1 MKKFLLYLLAA
12 VILLPCFAACQNPP
26 TPEPET
32 ESESQMQDGELPE
45 EVKMIDI
52 VKDGASDYVIVRPAN
67 ITADDPAFVAAVLLR
82 DAIERV
88 SGATL
93 QIITNDE
100 ADYEIT
106 EKEIVIG
113 NARDSSNKD
122 AAIYVLESKLYI
134 GGNSQLLSNMIAALF
149 TTCFDC
155 SITSGE
161 LPDLKTL
168 SVPSNLTIDQAGNM
182 TSIQVKQDSTSW
194 GDAIVYAD
202 EVANLIN
209 FRYLDQY
216 RNVAEITNG
225 DMRLVYNLEQS
236 ENKQVAGLYNTH
248 GAAYLTNSMDAFVV
262 TGGDTLYASQ
272 SGISARGNIYR
283 FGYYYYDIHFLDQ
296 GFLPS
301 TYEFDES
308 AGSYNMLVKARKPS
322 SHDIE
327 SVGMV
332 NDVLTAIVGN
342 TNDPYFHWNIKYNA
356 EDYNAVQI
364 TMRTEYAS
372 TVHLYLYTE
381 SKSGFN
387 ADQQTSFS
395 VKPGEE
401 YCTVIVPLATIPDYT
416 GKVEGI
422 RIDCGSKVGEK
433 IEIKEMKAVKI
444 NTTAA
449 TTLRLD
455 RNYHVYGDKLH
466 QQIRIVANGDTDGL
480 QAFGTVTR
488 IEKNRVASLVI
499 ADKNGKHSTIDG
511 IDAGSVE
518 YVGFDVKDAGVFGY
532 IFPAETEYAGK
543 VTVTAEGEYY
553 VITQTYTPKSTSL
566 KSHDSYSIGH
576 RIYTDESHSF
586 DELERQAYIE
596 RNPLTIVKVV
606 TQSDGAKYAGYNSLV
621 GCYTFTLNG
630 TDFNKPYYKEPQKHY
645 IVDAQITGDDYD
657 RAIYVFAHT
666 NNTGCL
672 ENGVV
677 LNEQNQLLPISVE
690 VCKNF
695 KGEYEETLFDPED
708 MHYGYSIFPITVS
721 KNQTRRFK
729 SINLYQ
735 NWGNVPL
742 KQLSS
747 IQFIAPYYHL
757 SCGTTETNCIAPY
770 YVYGKDY
777 WTLPDFRAMSAPLWS
792 GQPQHTSAGRL
803 YWLQYTDANGNFY
816 GSESQTADI
825 SSSGPVYVDIDMSYL
840 SDDGKIQ
847 VDYRQVEM
855 AQSDETRTY
864 YTLDLTVLEDL
875 EIKDFVNNFSFFS
888 MDGRSITYKKFGYLD
903 ESNTPQTVDLK
914 LSAHTDYYR
923 LGKNGGYFDY
933 YIDADSSHSGT
944 DSVNMAVVIKNY
956 AMVIGGKTY
965 DGNLVIKETY
975 DGAVNLATLTADL
988 GDVTLRAGDTV
999 RIEMIL
1005 LPWGSPESKDD
1016 SNVQQVRE
1024 DSVISA
1030 IQTQASVGTVITD
1043 TYLPTVA
1050 AENNTAE
1057 FTVSGGGS
1065 TIYAVRVYGFDS
1077 YTKPTIQVYENG
1089 SWVDFDY
1096 QYHDYDGYMSFREN
1110 DGTYSL
1116 AFSFEMKD
1124 GEARTFRVTQ

>member
-1 MKKFLLYLLAA
+1 MKRFLIILLSLLL
-12 VILLPCFAACQNPP
+12 LLPCLAACKP
-26 TPEPET
+26 TPGP
-32 ESESQMQDGELPE
+32 GPE
-45 EVKMIDI
+45 ETTPEQEQTPEAPATLDLVR
-52 VKDGASDYVIVRPAN
+52 DGASDYVIVRPADLR
-67 ITADDPAFVAAVLLR
+67 AEDPAFKAAVLLR
-82 DAIERV
+82 DAIEKLT
-88 SGATL
+88 GATL
-93 QIITNDE
+93 QIVTDNE
-100 ADYEIT
+100 ADYAAA
-106 EKEIVIG
+106 EKEILIG
-113 NARDSSNKD
+113 NARDTQYGEHAVTVQNG
-122 AAIYVLESKLYI
+122 KLCI
-134 GGNSQLLSNMIAALF
+134 GGEAQLLSEMVAALF
-149 TTCFDC
+149 ASCFEVD
-155 SITSGE
+155 IHADEVKTM
-161 LPDLKTL
+161 KTL
-168 SVPSNLTIDQAGNM
+168 SVPADLTMDQAGNI
-182 TSIQVKQDSTSW
+182 TSVQVKEDKTAW
-194 GDAIVYAD
+194 GDSITYAD

-209 FRYLDQY
+209 FRYLDQ
-216 RNVAEITNG
+216 RRDVAEITNG
-225 DMRLVYNLEQS
+225 DVRLVYNLEES
-236 ENKQVAGLYNTH
+236 ENKQVAGLYNTQ
-248 GAAYLTNSMDAFVV
+248 GVAYLTNSMDAFVV

-272 SGISARGNIYR
+272 SGVSARGNIYR

-296 GFLPS
+296 GFLPA

-308 AGSYNMLVKARKPS
+308 AGSYNLLAKARKPS

-332 NDVLTAIVGN
+332 DGVLTAIVESP
-342 TNDPYFHWNIKYNA
+342 NDPYFHWNIKYDA

-372 TVHLYLYTE
+372 NVDLYLYTE
-381 SKSGFN
+381 AKGHFN
-387 ADQQTSFS
+387 SDQLTSFS

-401 YCTVIVPLATIPDYT
+401 YCTVIVPLTTIPDYT
-416 GKVEGI
+416 GRVEGI
-422 RIDCGSKVGEK
+422 RVDCGNKVGEK

-466 QQIRIVANGDTDGL
+466 QQIRIVANGDTEGL

-488 IEKNRVASLVI
+488 IEKSRVASLVI
-499 ADKNGKHSTIDG
+499 ADKNGKHSTIEG

-518 YVGFDVKDAGVFGY
+518 YVGFDIKDAGVFGY

-566 KSHDSYSIGH
+566 KSHDSHSIGH

-596 RNPLTIVKVV
+596 RNPLSNIKIV
-606 TQSDGAKYAGYNSLV
+606 TQSDNAKYAGYNSLV

-645 IVDAQITGDDYD
+645 IVDAQVTGDDFD

-677 LNEQNQLLPISVE
+677 LSENDQLLPINVE

-695 KGEYEETLFDPED
+695 KGEYEEKLFDPED
-708 MHYGYSIFPITVS
+708 MHYGYSIFPIVVG
-721 KNQTRRFK
+721 KNQTRHFK

-735 NWGNVPL
+735 NWGQFPL

-757 SCGTTETNCIAPY
+757 SCGVTETNCIAPY

-777 WTLPDFRAMSAPLWS
+777 WTLPDFRAMSSPLWPN
-792 GQPQHTSAGRL
+792 QPQHTSAGRL
-803 YWLQYTDANGNFY
+803 YWLQYTDAQGNFY

-825 SSSGPVYVDIDMSYL
+825 SSSGPVYVDIDMKYL

-864 YTLDLTVLEDL
+864 YTLVLTVLEDL

-888 MDGRSITYKKFGYLD
+888 MDGRAIVYKKLGYLD
-903 ESNTPQTVDLK
+903 ENNNPKVVDLK
-914 LSAHTDYYR
+914 LGEHVDYYK
-923 LGKNGGYFDY
+923 LGKNGAYFDY
-933 YIDADSSHSGT
+933 FIDSDPSHTKT
-944 DSVNMAVVIKNY
+944 DSVNMAVVIKDY
-956 AMVIGGKTY
+956 AMVIGGKAY
-965 DGNLVIKETY
+965 DGNLVLRESY
-975 DGAVNLATLTADL
+975 EGSVNLATLTADL

-999 RIEMIL
+999 RIDMIL
-1005 LPWGSPESKDD
+1005 LPWGQPESTDD
-1016 SNVQQVRE
+1016 SNVRKVRE
-1024 DSVISA
+1024 DSVLSA
-1030 IQTQASVGTVITD
+1030 IKTEAKVGTVIAD
-1043 TYLPTVA
+1043 TYLPTVMA
-1050 AENNTAE
+1050 DSGVAE

-1065 TIYAVRVYGFDS
+1065 TIYAVRVYGFDT
-1077 YTKPTIQVYENG
+1077 YTKPTIQVLENG
-1089 SWVDFDY
+1089 AWVDYTF
-1096 QYHDYDGYMSFREN
+1096 QHHSYDGYLSFRED
-1110 DGTYSL
+1110 DGTYSY

>member
-1 MKKFLLYLLAA
+1 MKRFLIILLSLLL
-12 VILLPCFAACQNPP
+12 LLPCLAACKP
-26 TPEPET
+26 TPGP
-32 ESESQMQDGELPE
+32 GPE
-45 EVKMIDI
+45 ETSPEQEQTPEAPATLDLVL
-52 VKDGASDYVIVRPAN
+52 DGASDYVIVRPADLR
-67 ITADDPAFVAAVLLR
+67 AEDPAFKAAVLLR
-82 DAIERV
+82 DAIEKLT
-88 SGATL
+88 GATL
-93 QIITNDE
+93 QIVTDDD
-100 ADYEIT
+100 ADYAAA
-106 EKEIVIG
+106 EKEILIG
-113 NARDSSNKD
+113 NARGTQYGEHAVTVQNG
-122 AAIYVLESKLYI
+122 KLCI
-134 GGNSQLLSNMIAALF
+134 GGEAQLLSEMVAALF
-149 TTCFDC
+149 ASCFEVD
-155 SITSGE
+155 IHADEVKTM
-161 LPDLKTL
+161 KTL
-168 SVPSNLTIDQAGNM
+168 SVPADLTMDQAGNI
-182 TSIQVKQDSTSW
+182 TSVQVKEDKTAW
-194 GDAIVYAD
+194 GDSITYAD

-209 FRYLDQY
+209 FRYLDQ
-216 RNVAEITNG
+216 RRDVAEITNG
-225 DMRLVYNLEQS
+225 DVRLVYNLEES
-236 ENKQVAGLYNTH
+236 ENKQVAGLYNTQ
-248 GAAYLTNSMDAFVV
+248 GVAYLTNSMDAFVV

-272 SGISARGNIYR
+272 SGVSARGNIYR

-308 AGSYNMLVKARKPS
+308 AGSYNMLTKARKPS
-322 SHDIE
+322 THDIE
-327 SVGMV
+327 SIGMEEG
-332 NDVLTAIVGN
+332 VLTAIVGN
-342 TNDPYFHWNIKYNA
+342 TNDPYFHWSIKYDA

-372 TVHLYLYTE
+372 TVQLYLYTE
-381 SKSGFN
+381 AKGYFN
-387 ADQQTSFS
+387 PDQLTSFS

-401 YCTVIVPLATIPDYT
+401 YCTVIVPLTTIPDYT
-416 GKVEGI
+416 GRVEGI
-422 RIDCGSKVGEK
+422 RVDCGNKVGEK

-444 NTTAA
+444 KTTAA

-466 QQIRIVANGDTDGL
+466 QQIRIVANGDTEGL

-488 IEKNRVASLVI
+488 IEKSRVASLVI
-499 ADKNGKHSTIDG
+499 ADKNGKHSTIEG
-511 IDAGSVE
+511 IDAGSVQ
-518 YVGFDVKDAGVFGY
+518 YVGFDIRDAGVFGY

-596 RNPLTIVKVV
+596 RNPLSNIKIV

-645 IVDAQITGDDYD
+645 IVDAQVTGDDYD

-677 LNEQNQLLPISVE
+677 LSENDQLLPINVE

-695 KGEYEETLFDPED
+695 KGEYEEKLFDPED
-708 MHYGYSIFPITVS
+708 MHYGYSIFPIVVG
-721 KNQTRRFK
+721 KNQTRHFK

-735 NWGNVPL
+735 NWGQFPL

-757 SCGTTETNCIAPY
+757 SCGVTETNCIAPY

-777 WTLPDFRAMSAPLWS
+777 WTLPDFRAMSSPLWP

-803 YWLQYTDANGNFY
+803 YWLQYTDAQGNFY

-864 YTLDLTVLEDL
+864 YTLNLTVLEDL

-888 MDGRSITYKKFGYLD
+888 MDGRAIVYKKLSYLD
-903 ESNTPQTVDLK
+903 ENNNPKVVDLK
-914 LSAHTDYYR
+914 LGEHVDYYK
-923 LGKNGGYFDY
+923 LGKNGAYFDY
-933 YIDADSSHSGT
+933 FIDSDPSHTKT
-944 DSVNMAVVIKNY
+944 DSVNMAVLIKDY
-956 AMVIGGKTY
+956 SMIIDGKAY
-965 DGNLVIKETY
+965 DGNLVLKETY

-999 RIEMIL
+999 RIDMIL
-1005 LPWGSPESKDD
+1005 LPWGCPESKDD
-1016 SNVQQVRE
+1016 SNVLKVRE
-1024 DSVISA
+1024 DSVLSA
-1030 IQTQASVGTVITD
+1030 INTKAQVGTVIAD
-1043 TYLPTVA
+1043 TYLPTVMA
-1050 AENNTAE
+1050 DNNVAE

-1065 TIYAVRVYGFDS
+1065 AIYAVRVYGFDT

-1089 SWVDFDY
+1089 NWVDFDY
-1096 QYHDYDGYMSFREN
+1096 QYHDYDGYMSFRED

-1116 AFSFEMKD
+1116 AFSFEMKN

>member
-1 MKKFLLYLLAA
+1 MKRFLIILLSLLL
-12 VILLPCFAACQNPP
+12 LLPCLAACKP
-26 TPEPET
+26 TPGP
-32 ESESQMQDGELPE
+32 GPE
-45 EVKMIDI
+45 ETTPEQEQTPEAPATLDLVL
-52 VKDGASDYVIVRPAN
+52 DGASDYVIVRPADLR
-67 ITADDPAFVAAVLLR
+67 AEDPAFKAAVLLR
-82 DAIERV
+82 DAIEKLT
-88 SGATL
+88 GATL
-93 QIITNDE
+93 QIVTDDD
-100 ADYEIT
+100 ADYAAA
-106 EKEIVIG
+106 EKEILIG
-113 NARDSSNKD
+113 NARGTQYGEHAVTVQNG
-122 AAIYVLESKLYI
+122 KLCI
-134 GGNSQLLSNMIAALF
+134 GGEAQLLSEMVAALF
-149 TTCFDC
+149 ASCFEVD
-155 SITSGE
+155 IHADEVKTM
-161 LPDLKTL
+161 KTL
-168 SVPSNLTIDQAGNM
+168 SVPADLTMDQAGNI
-182 TSIQVKQDSTSW
+182 TSVQVKEDKTAW
-194 GDAIVYAD
+194 GDAITYAD

-209 FRYLDQY
+209 FRYLDQ
-216 RNVAEITNG
+216 RRDVAEITNG
-225 DMRLVYNLEQS
+225 DVRLVYNLEES
-236 ENKQVAGLYNTH
+236 ENKQVAGLYNTQ
-248 GAAYLTNSMDAFVV
+248 GVAYLTNSMDAFVV

-272 SGISARGNIYR
+272 SGVSARGNIYR

-308 AGSYNMLVKARKPS
+308 AGSYNLLAKARKPS

-332 NDVLTAIVGN
+332 DGVLTAIVESP
-342 TNDPYFHWNIKYNA
+342 NDPYFHWSIKYDA

-372 TVHLYLYTE
+372 TVQLYLYTE
-381 SKSGFN
+381 AKGYFN
-387 ADQQTSFS
+387 SDQLTSFS

-401 YCTVIVPLATIPDYT
+401 YCTVIVPLTTIPDYT
-416 GKVEGI
+416 GRVEGI
-422 RIDCGSKVGEK
+422 RVDCGNKVGEK
-433 IEIKEMKAVKI
+433 IEIKEMKAIKI
-444 NTTAA
+444 KTTAA

-466 QQIRIVANGDTDGL
+466 QQIRIVANGDTEGL

-488 IEKNRVASLVI
+488 IEKSRVASLVI
-499 ADKNGKHSTIDG
+499 ADKNGKHSTIEG
-511 IDAGSVE
+511 IDAGSVQ
-518 YVGFDVKDAGVFGY
+518 YVGFDIRDAGVFGY

-596 RNPLTIVKVV
+596 RNPLSNIKIV
-606 TQSDGAKYAGYNSLV
+606 TQSDNAKYAGYNSLV

-645 IVDAQITGDDYD
+645 IVDAQVTGDDYD

-677 LNEQNQLLPISVE
+677 LSENDQLLPINVE

-695 KGEYEETLFDPED
+695 KGEFEEKLFDPED

-735 NWGNVPL
+735 NWGQVPL

-777 WTLPDFRAMSAPLWS
+777 WTLPDFRAMSSPLWPN
-792 GQPQHTSAGRL
+792 QPQHTSAGRL
-803 YWLQYTDANGNFY
+803 YWLQYTDADGNFF

-825 SSSGPVYVDIDMSYL
+825 SSSGPVYVDIDMKYL

-847 VDYRQVEM
+847 VDYRQAEM

-864 YTLDLTVLEDL
+864 YTLELTVLEDL

-888 MDGRSITYKKFGYLD
+888 MDGRAIVYKKLGYLD
-903 ESNTPQTVDLK
+903 ENNNPKVVDLK
-914 LSAHTDYYR
+914 LGEHVDYYK
-923 LGKNGGYFDY
+923 LGKNGAYFDY
-933 YIDADSSHSGT
+933 YIDADPSHSGT
-944 DSVNMAVVIKNY
+944 DSVNMAAIIKDY
-956 AMVIGGKTY
+956 AMIIGGKVY
-965 DGNLVIKETY
+965 DGNLVLKETY
-975 DGAVNLATLTADL
+975 DGTVNLATLTADL

-999 RIEMIL
+999 RIDMIL
-1005 LPWGSPESKDD
+1005 LPWGQPESTDD
-1016 SNVQQVRE
+1016 SNVRKVRE
-1024 DSVISA
+1024 DSVLSA
-1030 IQTQASVGTVITD
+1030 IKTEAKVGTVIAD
-1043 TYLPTVA
+1043 TYLPTVMA
-1050 AENNTAE
+1050 DSGVAE

-1065 TIYAVRVYGFDS
+1065 TIYAVRVYGFDT
-1077 YTKPTIQVYENG
+1077 YTKPTIQVLENG
-1089 SWVDFDY
+1089 QWVDFKY
-1096 QYHDYDGYMSFREN
+1096 QYHDYDGYMSFRED

-1116 AFSFEMKD
+1116 AFSFEMKN
-1124 GEARTFRVTQ
+1124 GKPITFRVTQ

>member
-1 MKKFLLYLLAA
+1 MKRFLIILLSLLL
-12 VILLPCFAACQNPP
+12 LLPCLAACKP
-26 TPEPET
+26 TPGP
-32 ESESQMQDGELPE
+32 GPE
-45 EVKMIDI
+45 ETTPEQEQTPEAPATLDLVL
-52 VKDGASDYVIVRPAN
+52 DGASDYVIVRPADLR
-67 ITADDPAFVAAVLLR
+67 AEDPAFKAAVLLR
-82 DAIERV
+82 DAIEKLTGV
-88 SGATL
+88 TL
-93 QIITNDE
+93 QIVTDNE
-100 ADYEIT
+100 ADYAAA
-106 EKEIVIG
+106 EKEILIG
-113 NARDSSNKD
+113 NARGTQYGEHAVTVQNG
-122 AAIYVLESKLYI
+122 KLCI
-134 GGNSQLLSNMIAALF
+134 GGEAQLLSEMVAALF
-149 TTCFDC
+149 ASCFEVD
-155 SITSGE
+155 IHADEVKTM
-161 LPDLKTL
+161 KTL
-168 SVPSNLTIDQAGNM
+168 SVPADLTMDQAGNI
-182 TSIQVKQDSTSW
+182 TSVQVKEDKTAW
-194 GDAIVYAD
+194 GDSITYAD

-209 FRYLDQY
+209 FRYLDQ
-216 RNVAEITNG
+216 RRDVAEITNG
-225 DMRLVYNLEQS
+225 DVRLVYNLEES
-236 ENKQVAGLYNTH
+236 ENKQVAGLYNTQ
-248 GAAYLTNSMDAFVV
+248 GVAYLTNSMDAFVV

-272 SGISARGNIYR
+272 SGVSARGNIYR

-308 AGSYNMLVKARKPS
+308 AGSYNMLTKARKPS

-332 NDVLTAIVGN
+332 DGVLTAIVGN
-342 TNDPYFHWNIKYNA
+342 TNDPYFHWSIKYDA

-372 TVHLYLYTE
+372 TVQLYLYTE
-381 SKSGFN
+381 AKGYFN
-387 ADQQTSFS
+387 SDQLTSFS

-401 YCTVIVPLATIPDYT
+401 YCTVIVPLTTIPDYT
-416 GKVEGI
+416 GRVEGI
-422 RIDCGSKVGEK
+422 RVDCGSKMGEK

-466 QQIRIVANGDTDGL
+466 QQIRIVANGDTEGL

-488 IEKNRVASLVI
+488 IEKSRVASLVI
-499 ADKNGKHSTIDG
+499 ADKNGKHSTIEG

-518 YVGFDVKDAGVFGY
+518 YVGFDIKDAGVFGY

-596 RNPLTIVKVV
+596 RNPLSNIKIV

-645 IVDAQITGDDYD
+645 IVDAQVTGDDYD

-677 LNEQNQLLPISVE
+677 LSENDQLLPINVE

-695 KGEYEETLFDPED
+695 KGEYEEKLFDPED

-735 NWGNVPL
+735 NWGQVPL

-777 WTLPDFRAMSAPLWS
+777 WTLPDFRAMSSPLWPN
-792 GQPQHTSAGRL
+792 QPQHTSAGRL
-803 YWLQYTDANGNFY
+803 YWLQYTDAQGNFY

-864 YTLDLTVLEDL
+864 YTLNLTVLEDL

-888 MDGRSITYKKFGYLD
+888 MDGRAITYKKFGYLD
-903 ESNTPQTVDLK
+903 ENNNPQTVELNLNSK
-914 LSAHTDYYR
+914 HTDYYK
-923 LGKNGGYFDY
+923 LGTNGAYFDY
-933 YIDADSSHSGT
+933 YIDSDPSHSGT
-944 DSVNMAVVIKNY
+944 DSVNMAVLIKDY
-956 AMVIGGKTY
+956 SMIIDGKAY
-965 DGNLVIKETY
+965 DGNLVLKETY
-975 DGAVNLATLTADL
+975 DGAVNLATLTANL

-999 RIEMIL
+999 RIDMIL
-1005 LPWGSPESKDD
+1005 LPWGYPESKDD
-1016 SNVQQVRE
+1016 SNVLKVRE
-1024 DSVISA
+1024 DSVLSA
-1030 IQTQASVGTVITD
+1030 INTKAQVGTVIAD
-1043 TYLPTVA
+1043 TYLPTVMA
-1050 AENNTAE
+1050 DNNVAE

-1065 TIYAVRVYGFDS
+1065 AIYAVRVYGFDT
-1077 YTKPTIQVYENG
+1077 YTKPNIQVLENG
-1089 SWVDFDY
+1089 QWVDFKY
-1096 QYHDYDGYMSFREN
+1096 QYHDYDGYMSFRED

-1116 AFSFEMKD
+1116 AFSFEMKN